1 MKKLLILLLACM
13 LVFSMMFSLIACGG
27 DENDD
32 TDDTDNTGDNT
43 DTPGDDDVNSD
54 DTDVNYDPTTGGEGI
69 ELPIIP
75 VPSTPN
81 TPTEGETEEGA
92 EQPEA

>member
-1 MKKLLILLLACM
+1 M

-43 DTPGDDDVNSD
+43 DTPGDDDDVNSD
-54 DTDVNYDPTTGGEGI
+54 DTNVNYDSITGGEGI
-69 ELPIIP
+69 ELPVLP
-75 VPSTPN
+75 LGPDNVVDN
-81 TPTEGETEEGA
+81 TPTEGETEEGT